1 MSSIGKKLPKFS
13 LKNQDDKVIT
23 QTDLEGSYSVL
34 YFYPKDDTPGCT
46 KEACGFTE
54 NIKAFEKLGVKVYG
68 VSPDDV
74 ASHKKFATKYKLK
87 IELLADTEQ
96 KLCNALDV
104 IGEKNMYGKIYRGVI
119 RTTFIINP
127 DGEIAE
133 VYNNV
138 RVDGHVDKVKEK
150 ITELIKL

>member
-23 QTDLEGSYSVL
+23 EADLEGSYSVL

-87 IELLADTEQ
+87 IELLADTDQ
-96 KLCNALDV
+96 KLCNALGV
-104 IGEKNMYGKIYRGVI
+104 IGEKNMYGKIYQGVI

-127 DGEIAE
+127 DGKIAE
-133 VYNNV
+133 VYNKV
-138 RVDGHVDKVKEK
+138 KVDGHIDKVKEK
-150 ITELIKL
+150 ITELVTV